1 MLKSIGVCTRSGAD
15 TPISARRL
23 LFTTCN
29 VSCLRDQGSTCIQN
43 KSMKVRNQ
51 LYAILA
57 IIVYMAATAMAP
69 NKATPP
75 VPNAEG
81 AEDSPTAS
89 NSTSS

>member
-1 MLKSIGVCTRSGAD
+1 
-15 TPISARRL
+15 
-23 LFTTCN
+23 
-29 VSCLRDQGSTCIQN
+29 
-43 KSMKVRNQ
+43 MKVRNQ